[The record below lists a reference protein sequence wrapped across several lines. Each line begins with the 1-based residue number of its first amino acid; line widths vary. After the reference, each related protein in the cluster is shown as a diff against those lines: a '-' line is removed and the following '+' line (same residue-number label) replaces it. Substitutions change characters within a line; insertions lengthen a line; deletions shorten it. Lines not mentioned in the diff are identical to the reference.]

1 MPVLRVQETLRAVP
15 EPLSLDGP
23 SGEDSETTCPLDF
36 IADPNALCPTDAASR
51 RVLRDQLERVLALL
65 TERERDVV
73 SLRIGLR
80 GDGTPQTLEEVG
92 RHLSVTRE
100 RVRQIESKAMG
111 KLRSPDSLHLLREF
125 AG

>member
-1 MPVLRVQETLRAVP
+1 M
-15 EPLSLDGP
+15 
-23 SGEDSETTCPLDF
+23 
-36 IADPNALCPTDAASR
+36 ALNPTDVASQR
-51 RVLRDQLERVLALL
+51 LLRDQLERALALL

-73 SLRIGLR
+73 ALRFGLR

-92 RHLSVTRE
+92 RHLRVTRE

-111 KLRSPDSLHLLREF
+111 KLRSPDCLHLLREF